1 MSWVIGQSIING
13 LLAGGIYSL
22 IAVGIT
28 IIFGVMKMV
37 NFAAGS
43 YLVWGMYFTW
53 FWYSIT
59 GLNAY
64 LLIPLVIISMA
75 VFALLT
81 FRASIYPVL
90 NTGGTTFI
98 LVTIGLSFLL
108 QNLAEFLFGTTPK
121 SVPSAIKTGSL
132 VIGNFSIG
140 YARLIAFGVMVLL
153 VFLVNILLNHTLFG
167 RAMRATSEN
176 SEVAKMLGID
186 TDKTYSLAFI
196 IGVVFAGLSG
206 LLLTPIYYVT
216 PTAGS
221 IFRTSA
227 LMVVVLGGMG
237 SIKGAFVGGLLVGIA
252 EALVGGLI
260 SADLGPVGICVL
272 FLIVLYVRPQG
283 LFGKGAR
290 VA

>member
-1 MSWVIGQSIING
+1 MSWVLGQSLING

-53 FWYSIT
+53 LWYSFT

-64 LLIPLVIISMA
+64 LLIPFVVVSMA
-75 VFALLT
+75 VFAFIT
-81 FRASIYPVL
+81 FKLSIYPVL
-90 NTGGTTFI
+90 NTSDTSFI
-98 LVTIGLSFLL
+98 LVTVGLSFFL
-108 QNLAEFLFGTTPK
+108 QNLAEFIFGTTPK
-121 SVPSAIKTGSL
+121 SVPSAIKNGSL
-132 VIGNFSIG
+132 AIGNFSLG
-140 YARLIAFGVMVLL
+140 YPRLIAFGVMLILVLG
-153 VFLVNILLNHTLFG
+153 VNILLNKTLFG
-167 RAMRATSEN
+167 RAMRATSEKP
-176 SEVAKMLGID
+176 EVAKMLGIN
-186 TDKTYSLAFI
+186 TDMTYTLAFI

-216 PTAGS
+216 PTAGN

-227 LMVVVLGGMG
+227 MMVVVLGGMG
-237 SIKGAFVGGLLVGIA
+237 SIKGALVGGILVGVA

-260 SADLGPVGICVL
+260 SADLGPVGICGL
-272 FLIVLYVRPQG
+272 FLIVLYIRPQG

-290 VA
+290 TA

>member
-1 MSWVIGQSIING
+1 MSWVLGQSLING

-53 FWYSIT
+53 LWYSFT

-64 LLIPLVIISMA
+64 LLIPLVVISMA
-75 VFALLT
+75 AFAFVT
-81 FRASIYPVL
+81 FRLSIHPVL
-90 NTGGTTFI
+90 NTGDTTFI
-98 LVTIGLSFLL
+98 LVTIGLSFFL
-108 QNLAEFLFGTTPK
+108 QNLAEFVFGTTPK
-121 SVPSAIKTGSL
+121 SVPSAIKNGSF

-140 YARLIAFGVMVLL
+140 HARLIAFGVMLIL
-153 VFLVNILLNHTLFG
+153 VYAVNLLLNKTLFG
-167 RAMRATSEN
+167 RAMRATAEKP
-176 SEVAKMLGID
+176 EVAKMLGIN
-186 TDKTYSLAFI
+186 TDKTYTLAFV

-237 SIKGAFVGGLLVGIA
+237 SIKGAFVGGLLVGVA

-272 FLIVLYVRPQG
+272 FLIILYVRPQG
-283 LFGKGAR
+283 LFGKGER

>member
-1 MSWVIGQSIING
+1 MSWVLGQSLING

-53 FWYSIT
+53 LWYSIT

-64 LLIPLVIISMA
+64 LLIPFVILSMA
-75 VFALLT
+75 LFAFVT
-81 FRASIYPVL
+81 FKCSIHPVL
-90 NTGGTTFI
+90 NTGDTTFI
-98 LVTIGLSFLL
+98 LVTIGLSFFL

-121 SVPSAIKTGSL
+121 SVPSAIKTSSIS
-132 VIGNFSIG
+132 IGNFSLG
-140 YARLIAFGVMVLL
+140 YPRLIAFFVMAVL
-153 VFLVNILLNHTLFG
+153 VVCVHFLLNKTLFG
-167 RAMRATSEN
+167 RAMRATSEKP
-176 SEVAKMLGID
+176 EVAKMLGIN
-186 TDKTYSLAFI
+186 TERTYTLAFV
-196 IGVVFAGLSG
+196 IGVVFAGISG

-237 SIKGAFVGGLLVGIA
+237 SIKGAFVGGLLVGVA

-272 FLIVLYVRPQG
+272 FLIVLYVKPKG
-283 LFGKGAR
+283 LFGKGERTA
-290 VA
+290 